1 MPGPAAPR
9 GERRDRCPDCGDAGG
24 HSMTAD
30 TTARTPRSGG
40 GWRVTRKYSKVLRER
55 PLRPPTGRV
64 MVRMMRRGALLL
76 LAGLA
81 LAPPA
86 QASTTGRLLVTLEKP
101 AGPRAQAAAV
111 TAIAAGTGARRAGP
125 SPAAAPA
132 PRRAGP
138 SVPQIHLVTLRP
150 PRGTALAAF
159 ARTLRATRG
168 VAHVEAE
175 RRFTPRYTP
184 NDPAIVT
191 PESGAP
197 QGTNIEWWAQREG

>member
-86 QASTTGRLLVTLEKP
+86 PASTTGRLLVTLQKP
-101 AGPRAQAAAV
+101 AGPPAQAALV
-111 TAIAAGTGARRAGP
+111 
-125 SPAAAPA
+125 PAPAA
-132 PRRAGP
+132 PRRAAPPPHRAGRSP
-138 SVPQIHLVTLRP
+138 RP
-150 PRGTALAAF
+150 PPR
-159 ARTLRATRG
+159 RTLGA
-168 VAHVEAE
+168 A
-175 RRFTPRYTP
+175 
-184 NDPAIVT
+184 DP
-191 PESGAP
+191 PSGAP
-197 QGTNIEWWAQREG
+197 PARGDGPRRLRPYP

>member
-86 QASTTGRLLVTLEKP
+86 HASTTGRLLVTLDTP

-111 TAIAAGTGARRAGP
+111 TAIAAGTGARRAPHRARPGP
-125 SPAAAPA
+125 P
-132 PRRAGP
+132 PRRPRVVADPPRDAPSARRDGP
-138 SVPQIHLVTLRP
+138 RRLRP
-150 PRGTALAAF
+150 YP
-159 ARTLRATRG
+159 AR
-168 VAHVEAE
+168 
-175 RRFTPRYTP
+175 
-184 NDPAIVT
+184 DPGRCA
-191 PESGAP
+191 
-197 QGTNIEWWAQREG
+197 